1 LIITISGLS
10 GSGKTTVAKAL
21 SENLSYKYVS
31 AGEAFRQLAHEH
43 CMNLERFNIL
53 AESNPEI
60 DRMIDERQVEI
71 VSRYKNV
78 IFEGRLSG
86 RVLNGDL
93 KVWLKASLAERVK
106 RIATREQKSYE
117 QALNETRSRENSEAK
132 RYLEIYDIDIFD
144 LDTYDLVIDTQH
156 WNQHAVIDIILT
168 AVKLNGIIKR

>member
-21 SENLSYKYVS
+21 SENLNYKFVS

-43 CMNLERFNIL
+43 CMNLQRFNIL
-53 AESNPEI
+53 AESNQEI

-78 IFEGRLSG
+78 VFEGRLSG
-86 RVLNGDL
+86 RVVNGDL

-106 RIATREQKSYE
+106 RIAMREQKSYE

-132 RYLEIYDIDIFD
+132 RYLEIYNIDIFD
-144 LDTYDLVIDTQH
+144 LDTYDLVVDTQH
-156 WNQHAVIDIILT
+156 WNQHAVIDIVLT

>member
-1 LIITISGLS
+1 M
-10 GSGKTTVAKAL
+10 
-21 SENLSYKYVS
+21 S

-43 CMNLERFNIL
+43 CMNLQRFNIL
-53 AESNPEI
+53 AESNQEI

-78 IFEGRLSG
+78 VFEGRLSG
-86 RVLNGDL
+86 RVVNGDL

-106 RIATREQKSYE
+106 RIAMREQKSYE

-132 RYLEIYDIDIFD
+132 RYLEIYNIDIFD
-144 LDTYDLVIDTQH
+144 LDTYDLVVDTQH
-156 WNQHAVIDIILT
+156 WNQHAVIDIVLT

>member
-1 LIITISGLS
+1 MIITISGLS

-21 SENLSYKYVS
+21 SENLNYKYVS
-31 AGEAFRQLAHEH
+31 AGEAFRQLAHEY
-43 CMNLERFNIL
+43 CMNLERFSIL

-60 DRMIDERQVEI
+60 DRMIDKRQVEI

-86 RVLNGDL
+86 RIMNGDL
-93 KVWLKASLAERVK
+93 KVWLKASLAVRVK
-106 RIATREQKSYE
+106 RIAKREQKSYE
-117 QALNETRSRENSEAK
+117 QAFNETRSRENSEAK
-132 RYLEIYDIDIFD
+132 RYLEIYNIDIFD

-168 AVKLNGIIKR
+168 AVKLNEIIKR

>member
-1 LIITISGLS
+1 
-10 GSGKTTVAKAL
+10 
-21 SENLSYKYVS
+21 VS

-71 VSRYKNV
+71 VGRYKNV

-93 KVWLKASLAERVK
+93 KVWLKATLAERVK